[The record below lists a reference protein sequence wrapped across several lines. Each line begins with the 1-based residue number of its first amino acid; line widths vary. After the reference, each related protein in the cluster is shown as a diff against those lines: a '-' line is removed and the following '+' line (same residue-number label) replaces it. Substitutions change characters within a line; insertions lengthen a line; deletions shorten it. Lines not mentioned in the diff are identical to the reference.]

1 MAIKEKIKSIRDLER
16 DRINASHY
24 LSADEK
30 LELTSLVTDAA
41 ECTNGY
47 TEQEKVQNISE
58 TTFAITTL
66 IVKIMEQLSENNEL
80 TKTLAQKV
88 DNLSQVVGNRVKRDI
103 RELSMKDTLKLVFV
117 KPWIWVFLSVICFSP
132 KGLQVLEIVMQHLHI

>member
-66 IVKIMEQLSENNEL
+66 IVQIMEQLSENNEL

-103 RELSMKDTLKLVFV
+103 RELSVKDTLKLVFV

>member
-103 RELSMKDTLKLVFV
+103 RELSVKDTLKLVFV